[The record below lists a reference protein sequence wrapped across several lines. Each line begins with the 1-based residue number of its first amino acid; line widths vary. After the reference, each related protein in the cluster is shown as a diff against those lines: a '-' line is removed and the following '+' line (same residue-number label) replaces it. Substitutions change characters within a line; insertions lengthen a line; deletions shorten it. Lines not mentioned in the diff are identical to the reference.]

1 MIIPEGRSSNTRG
14 EDRDN
19 SRVQERQTAPTN
31 QGFLTVP
38 APRKDLHQQLITSM
52 DLCPRHDERG
62 GVAGGGAAG
71 RGSLRQSANLLNLSE
86 RDRLVNEVIDET
98 FGLGP
103 LESLLADGGREKEPN
118 RVTELQSKLE
128 ELTRSD
134 PQKAEQVR
142 IALERLFAKL
152 EEHTPPD
159 RRRSTLELASDVLEN
174 PGEWLRTSNT
184 QLGNR
189 RPIDLMGTDEEEKVF
204 DLLHAVDQGL
214 F

>member
-1 MIIPEGRSSNTRG
+1 MTTRKSKSDKPPRRTRASST
-14 EDRDN
+14 
-19 SRVQERQTAPTN
+19 
-31 QGFLTVP
+31 
-38 APRKDLHQQLITSM
+38 
-52 DLCPRHDERG
+52 
-62 GVAGGGAAG
+62 
-71 RGSLRQSANLLNLSE
+71 LRTQ
-86 RDRLVNEVIDET
+86 V
-98 FGLGP
+98 
-103 LESLLADGGREKEPN
+103 ESLLADGGREKEPI

-134 PQKAEQVR
+134 PQKAEQDRIAASERTKAEQDR
-142 IALERLFAKL
+142 IALERLSAEL

-189 RPIDLMGTDEEEKVF
+189 RPIDLMGTEEEEKVF

>member
-1 MIIPEGRSSNTRG
+1 VTTRESKSDKPPRRTRASST
-14 EDRDN
+14 
-19 SRVQERQTAPTN
+19 
-31 QGFLTVP
+31 
-38 APRKDLHQQLITSM
+38 
-52 DLCPRHDERG
+52 
-62 GVAGGGAAG
+62 
-71 RGSLRQSANLLNLSE
+71 LRT
-86 RDRLVNEVIDET
+86 EVK
-98 FGLGP
+98 
-103 LESLLADGGREKEPN
+103 SLLADGGREKEPI
-118 RVTELQSKLE
+118 RLTEL
-128 ELTRSD
+128 
-134 PQKAEQVR
+134 
-142 IALERLFAKL
+142 L

>member
-1 MIIPEGRSSNTRG
+1 MTTRKSKSDKPPRRTRASST
-14 EDRDN
+14 
-19 SRVQERQTAPTN
+19 
-31 QGFLTVP
+31 
-38 APRKDLHQQLITSM
+38 
-52 DLCPRHDERG
+52 
-62 GVAGGGAAG
+62 
-71 RGSLRQSANLLNLSE
+71 LRTQ
-86 RDRLVNEVIDET
+86 V
-98 FGLGP
+98 
-103 LESLLADGGREKEPN
+103 ESLLADGGREKEPN
-118 RVTELQSKLE
+118 RFTELQSELE
-128 ELTRSD
+128 ELIRSD
-134 PQKAEQVR
+134 PQQVR
-142 IALERLFAKL
+142 IALERLSEL

>member
-1 MIIPEGRSSNTRG
+1 MTTRESKSDKPPRRTRASST
-14 EDRDN
+14 
-19 SRVQERQTAPTN
+19 
-31 QGFLTVP
+31 
-38 APRKDLHQQLITSM
+38 
-52 DLCPRHDERG
+52 
-62 GVAGGGAAG
+62 
-71 RGSLRQSANLLNLSE
+71 LRTQ
-86 RDRLVNEVIDET
+86 VK
-98 FGLGP
+98 
-103 LESLLADGGREKEPN
+103 SLLAREKEPI
-118 RVTELQSKLE
+118 RLTEILE
-128 ELTRSD
+128 LLMRSD

-142 IALERLFAKL
+142 IALLSEL

-184 QLGNR
+184 QLGGR

>member
-1 MIIPEGRSSNTRG
+1 M
-14 EDRDN
+14 
-19 SRVQERQTAPTN
+19 SRTQLPASLPNGKLMTAEER
-31 QGFLTVP
+31 FLLLK
-38 APRKDLHQQLITSM
+38 KDLHQQLITSM
-52 DLCPRHDERG
+52 DL
-62 GVAGGGAAG
+62 GALGTMNEEELRVEVRRAAED
-71 RGSLRQSANLLNLSE
+71 LCRQSANLLNLSE

-103 LESLLADGGREKEPN
+103 LEPLLADGGREKEPN

-134 PQKAEQVR
+134 PQKAEQDR
-142 IALERLFAKL
+142 IALERLLAEL

-189 RPIDLMGTDEEEKVF
+189 RPIDLMGT
-204 DLLHAVDQGL
+204 
-214 F
+214 

>member
-1 MIIPEGRSSNTRG
+1 LLRVESRTRG
-14 EDRDN
+14 RKIVTTRKSKSDK
-19 SRVQERQTAPTN
+19 P
-31 QGFLTVP
+31 
-38 APRKDLHQQLITSM
+38 PRRTRAS
-52 DLCPRHDERG
+52 
-62 GVAGGGAAG
+62 
-71 RGSLRQSANLLNLSE
+71 STLRTQ
-86 RDRLVNEVIDET
+86 V
-98 FGLGP
+98 
-103 LESLLADGGREKEPN
+103 ESLLADGGREKEPN

-134 PQKAEQVR
+134 PQQVR
-142 IALERLFAKL
+142 IALERLSEL

-159 RRRSTLELASDVLEN
+159 RRRSTLELATDVLEN

>member
-1 MIIPEGRSSNTRG
+1 VTTRESKSDKPPRRTRASST
-14 EDRDN
+14 
-19 SRVQERQTAPTN
+19 
-31 QGFLTVP
+31 
-38 APRKDLHQQLITSM
+38 
-52 DLCPRHDERG
+52 
-62 GVAGGGAAG
+62 
-71 RGSLRQSANLLNLSE
+71 LRTQ
-86 RDRLVNEVIDET
+86 V
-98 FGLGP
+98 
-103 LESLLADGGREKEPN
+103 ESLLADGGREKEPN
-118 RVTELQSKLE
+118 RVTELRSKLE

-142 IALERLFAKL
+142 IALERLSAEL

>member
-1 MIIPEGRSSNTRG
+1 MTTRESKSDKPPRRTRASST
-14 EDRDN
+14 
-19 SRVQERQTAPTN
+19 
-31 QGFLTVP
+31 
-38 APRKDLHQQLITSM
+38 
-52 DLCPRHDERG
+52 
-62 GVAGGGAAG
+62 
-71 RGSLRQSANLLNLSE
+71 LRTQ
-86 RDRLVNEVIDET
+86 V
-98 FGLGP
+98 
-103 LESLLADGGREKEPN
+103 ESLLADGGREKEPN

-134 PQKAEQVR
+134 PQKAEQDR
-142 IALERLFAKL
+142 IALERLSAEL
-152 EEHTPPD
+152 EERTPPD

-189 RPIDLMGTDEEEKVF
+189 RPIDLMGTEEEEKVF

>member
-1 MIIPEGRSSNTRG
+1 MTTRKSKSDKPPRRTRASST
-14 EDRDN
+14 
-19 SRVQERQTAPTN
+19 
-31 QGFLTVP
+31 
-38 APRKDLHQQLITSM
+38 
-52 DLCPRHDERG
+52 
-62 GVAGGGAAG
+62 
-71 RGSLRQSANLLNLSE
+71 LRTQ
-86 RDRLVNEVIDET
+86 V
-98 FGLGP
+98 
-103 LESLLADGGREKEPN
+103 ESLLADGGREKEPN
-118 RVTELQSKLE
+118 RVTELQSELE
-128 ELTRSD
+128 ELIRSD
-134 PQKAEQVR
+134 PQQVR
-142 IALERLFAKL
+142 IALERLSEL

>member
-1 MIIPEGRSSNTRG
+1 M
-14 EDRDN
+14 
-19 SRVQERQTAPTN
+19 AP
-31 QGFLTVP
+31 
-38 APRKDLHQQLITSM
+38 K
-52 DLCPRHDERG
+52 
-62 GVAGGGAAG
+62 
-71 RGSLRQSANLLNLSE
+71 
-86 RDRLVNEVIDET
+86 
-98 FGLGP
+98 
-103 LESLLADGGREKEPN
+103 
-118 RVTELQSKLE
+118 
-128 ELTRSD
+128 RSD
-134 PQKAEQVR
+134 SARQKAEQDR
-142 IALERLFAKL
+142 IAFERLSAEL

>member
-1 MIIPEGRSSNTRG
+1 MTTRKSKSDKPPRRTRASST
-14 EDRDN
+14 
-19 SRVQERQTAPTN
+19 
-31 QGFLTVP
+31 
-38 APRKDLHQQLITSM
+38 
-52 DLCPRHDERG
+52 
-62 GVAGGGAAG
+62 
-71 RGSLRQSANLLNLSE
+71 LRTQ
-86 RDRLVNEVIDET
+86 V
-98 FGLGP
+98 
-103 LESLLADGGREKEPN
+103 ESLLADGGREKELI
-118 RVTELQSKLE
+118 RFTELQSELE
-128 ELTRSD
+128 ELIRSD
-134 PQKAEQVR
+134 PQQVR
-142 IALERLFAKL
+142 IALERLSEL

>member
-1 MIIPEGRSSNTRG
+1 MTTRESKSDKPPRRTRASST
-14 EDRDN
+14 
-19 SRVQERQTAPTN
+19 
-31 QGFLTVP
+31 
-38 APRKDLHQQLITSM
+38 
-52 DLCPRHDERG
+52 
-62 GVAGGGAAG
+62 
-71 RGSLRQSANLLNLSE
+71 LRTQ
-86 RDRLVNEVIDET
+86 V
-98 FGLGP
+98 
-103 LESLLADGGREKEPN
+103 ESLLADGGREKEPN

-142 IALERLFAKL
+142 IALERFCAEL

>member
-1 MIIPEGRSSNTRG
+1 MREHMTALYPTSRSQLTCFIQDKKYHNCWGSICEHEGGKIMTTRKSKSDKPPRRVRASST
-14 EDRDN
+14 
-19 SRVQERQTAPTN
+19 
-31 QGFLTVP
+31 
-38 APRKDLHQQLITSM
+38 
-52 DLCPRHDERG
+52 
-62 GVAGGGAAG
+62 
-71 RGSLRQSANLLNLSE
+71 LRTQ
-86 RDRLVNEVIDET
+86 V
-98 FGLGP
+98 
-103 LESLLADGGREKEPN
+103 ESLLADGGREKEPN
-118 RVTELQSKLE
+118 RVTDLQSKPE
-128 ELTRSD
+128 ELTRS
-134 PQKAEQVR
+134 R
-142 IALERLFAKL
+142 IALERLLAEL

>member
-1 MIIPEGRSSNTRG
+1 MTTRG
-14 EDRDN
+14 SKSDK
-19 SRVQERQTAPTN
+19 P
-31 QGFLTVP
+31 
-38 APRKDLHQQLITSM
+38 PRRTRAS
-52 DLCPRHDERG
+52 
-62 GVAGGGAAG
+62 
-71 RGSLRQSANLLNLSE
+71 STLRTQ
-86 RDRLVNEVIDET
+86 V
-98 FGLGP
+98 
-103 LESLLADGGREKEPN
+103 ESLLADGGREKEPN

-142 IALERLFAKL
+142 IALERTMASKRERAPTRQ

-159 RRRSTLELASDVLEN
+159 RRRSTLELATDVLEN

>member
-1 MIIPEGRSSNTRG
+1 M
-14 EDRDN
+14 
-19 SRVQERQTAPTN
+19 
-31 QGFLTVP
+31 
-38 APRKDLHQQLITSM
+38 
-52 DLCPRHDERG
+52 
-62 GVAGGGAAG
+62 
-71 RGSLRQSANLLNLSE
+71 
-86 RDRLVNEVIDET
+86 
-98 FGLGP
+98 
-103 LESLLADGGREKEPN
+103 
-118 RVTELQSKLE
+118 
-128 ELTRSD
+128 RSD
-134 PQKAEQVR
+134 PQEAEQVR
-142 IALERLFAKL
+142 IALERFSKL

>member
-1 MIIPEGRSSNTRG
+1 MTTRKSKSDKPPRRTRASSTLRF
-14 EDRDN
+14 EKLYKEHCEKKYKEYLE
-19 SRVQERQTAPTN
+19 SRALLSGGIAAPT
-31 QGFLTVP
+31 
-38 APRKDLHQQLITSM
+38 D
-52 DLCPRHDERG
+52 
-62 GVAGGGAAG
+62 
-71 RGSLRQSANLLNLSE
+71 
-86 RDRLVNEVIDET
+86 
-98 FGLGP
+98 
-103 LESLLADGGREKEPN
+103 
-118 RVTELQSKLE
+118 LQSKLE

-134 PQKAEQVR
+134 PQKAEQDR
-142 IALERLFAKL
+142 IAHERLLAEL
-152 EEHTPPD
+152 EERTPPD